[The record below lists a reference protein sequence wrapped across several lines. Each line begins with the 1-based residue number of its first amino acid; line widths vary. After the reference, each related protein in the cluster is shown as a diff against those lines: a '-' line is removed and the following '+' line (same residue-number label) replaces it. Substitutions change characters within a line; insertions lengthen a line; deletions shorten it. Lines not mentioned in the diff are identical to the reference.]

1 MIEDLRPEI
10 FREVNERIAEVT
22 DRWPPQ
28 DKHGFLCECSAAHCM
43 RSVWL
48 TRAQYDLIRAARTR
62 FLAAPG
68 HEATGDGRVVEHHG
82 DFVVIEKTGDVAGF
96 DVGAS
101 SG

>member
-1 MIEDLRPEI
+1 MIEELRPEI
-10 FREVNERIAEVT
+10 FREVNERIAEIT
-22 DRWPPQ
+22 DPWPPE
-28 DKHGFLCECSAAHCM
+28 DKHGFLCECSAPHCM
-43 RSVWL
+43 QSVWL

-68 HEATGDGRVVEHHG
+68 HEAAGDGRVVEQHR
-82 DFVVIEKTGDVAGF
+82 DFVVIEKLGDVARL